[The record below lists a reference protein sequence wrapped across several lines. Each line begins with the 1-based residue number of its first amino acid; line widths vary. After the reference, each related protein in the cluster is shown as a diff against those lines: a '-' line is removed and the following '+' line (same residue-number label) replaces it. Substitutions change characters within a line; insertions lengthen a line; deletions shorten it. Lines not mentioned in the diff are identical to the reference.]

1 MPLGEWATT
10 HHWLGDL
17 SIARL
22 GHDLCQEPGGTPR
35 EKPMTT
41 KRLVL
46 IVLTLITGWIIG
58 LALLS
63 SWHQPQIQSQL
74 ELYQTNLVL
83 QASDWRPLTVSPAE
97 QDTGQ
102 RMTQDQGMGLDTATP
117 PEPGEEPGASSGLRS
132 LLGPDPL
139 SAALEQYQKVRAS
152 AVETLKRAE
161 QQAQPIRTSE
171 VTGQRPSSASPQAA
185 KLAHETQQLIA
196 DLDLHLGLLQIQQ
209 GETAAAIAT
218 WEQVIQQANFLNPAT
233 VAAAQVLWG
242 FWQEPPQLLPDAKQ
256 HLQPLKGW
264 FRYQALH
271 RLYQLQ
277 QRPEALAQL
286 ELEQQQ
292 AAQRALLRLA
302 IVNSIPI
309 LGLLLGSGLLIFLV
323 LQRLLRG
330 KDALLA
336 RHHDRVWPMPWDGE
350 TIWQVLVL
358 FFLGQFV
365 VGQILLPIALQLLGI
380 QPANLSSL
388 GQALYYLTV
397 YALLISVGLSAVY
410 FSIRSFLPL
419 PSPWFSLQWRGN
431 WICWGVGGYL
441 VALPLVILVSLLN
454 QRIWQGQ
461 GGSNPLL
468 STILANQDWLALLCF
483 FITASIA
490 APLFEEFLFRG
501 FLLASLTPLVSVNGA
516 IVGSALVFALAHLSL
531 SEVLPLFVLGLVLGV
546 VYTRSQNLLAPMLLH
561 GLWNSGTLMS
571 LVILGSSHS

>member
-1 MPLGEWATT
+1 
-10 HHWLGDL
+10 
-17 SIARL
+17 
-22 GHDLCQEPGGTPR
+22 
-35 EKPMTT
+35 MTT

-46 IVLTLITGWIIG
+46 IVLTLITSWIIG

-83 QASDWRPLTVSPAE
+83 QASDWRPLSASPSEQRADLAE
-97 QDTGQ
+97 DTDLDTGAN
-102 RMTQDQGMGLDTATP
+102 TIS
-117 PEPGEEPGASSGLRS
+117 GEAPVAASGVRS

-139 SAALEQYQKVRAS
+139 KAAMEQYQKVRAA
-152 AVETLKRAE
+152 AVATLKRAA
-161 QQAQPIRTSE
+161 QQAQPSPASE
-171 VTGQRPSSASPQAA
+171 VMGQQPSRGSPQAA
-185 KLAHETQQLIA
+185 KLAHETQQWIA
-196 DLDLHLGLLQIQQ
+196 ELDLHLGLLQVQQ

-218 WEQVIQQANFLNPAT
+218 WEQVLQQADALNPTT
-233 VAAAQVLWG
+233 VAAAQILWG
-242 FWQEPPQLLPDAKQ
+242 LWQDPPQLLPDAQ
-256 HLQPLKGW
+256 QRLQPLEGW

-286 ELEQQQ
+286 EFEQQQ
-292 AAQRALLRLA
+292 AARRALLRLA

-309 LGLLLGSGLLIFLV
+309 LGLLVGSGLLIFLV

-330 KDALLA
+330 KEALLA
-336 RHHDRVWPMPWDGE
+336 RHHDRVWPLPWDGE

-365 VGQILLPIALQLLGI
+365 VGQILLPIALRILGI
-380 QPANLSSL
+380 QPSNLSSL
-388 GQALYYLTV
+388 GQAVYYLTV

-410 FSIRSFLPL
+410 FSIRPFLPL
-419 PSPWFSLQWRGN
+419 PSPWFALQWRSN
-431 WICWGVGGYL
+431 WIGWGVGGYL
-441 VALPLVILVSLLN
+441 VALPLVIVVSLLN

-468 STILANQDWLALLCF
+468 STILASQDWLALLCF

-501 FLLASLTPLVSVNGA
+501 FLLASLTSLVSVNGA

-561 GLWNSGTLMS
+561 GLWNSGTLIS
-571 LVILGSSHS
+571 LVILGSGHT

>member
-1 MPLGEWATT
+1 
-10 HHWLGDL
+10 
-17 SIARL
+17 
-22 GHDLCQEPGGTPR
+22 
-35 EKPMTT
+35 MTT
-41 KRLVL
+41 KQLVL
-46 IVLTLITGWIIG
+46 TALTLITGWIIG

-83 QASDWRPLTVSPAE
+83 QASDWRLLTVSPAE
-97 QDTGQ
+97 PEADQNKDRDT
-102 RMTQDQGMGLDTATP
+102 RLEAASNP
-117 PEPGEEPGASSGLRS
+117 VPGEEPVVASGLRS
-132 LLGPDPL
+132 LLGPEPL
-139 SAALEQYQKVRAS
+139 SASLAQYQKVRAA
-152 AVETLKRAE
+152 AVETLKRAQ
-161 QQAQPIRTSE
+161 QQAQPTQAGQ
-171 VTGQRPSSASPQAA
+171 VTGQRPSRGSPPATQ
-185 KLAHETQQLIA
+185 LARQTQQLIA
-196 DLDLHLGLLQIQQ
+196 DLDLQLGLLQVQQ

-218 WEQVIQQANFLNPAT
+218 WAQVIQQADSLSPAT
-233 VAAAQVLWG
+233 VATAQVLWG
-242 FWQEPPQLLPDAKQ
+242 FWQDPPQLLPDAERR
-256 HLQPLKGW
+256 LQPLEGW

-286 ELEQQQ
+286 EIEQQQ

-309 LGLLLGSGLLIFLV
+309 LGLLVGSGLLIFLV

-330 KDALLA
+330 KEALLA
-336 RHHDRVWPMPWDGE
+336 RHHDRVWPMAWDGE

-365 VGQILLPIALQLLGI
+365 VGQIFLPIVLQILGI

-388 GQALYYLTV
+388 GQALYYLAV

-410 FSIRSFLPL
+410 FSIRPFLPL
-419 PSPWFSLQWRGN
+419 PSAWFSLQWRGN
-431 WICWGVGGYL
+431 WVCWGVGGYL

-468 STILANQDWLALLCF
+468 STILASQDWLALLCF

-516 IVGSALVFALAHLSL
+516 IVGSALVFAVAHLSL

-561 GLWNSGTLMS
+561 GLWNSGTLVS
-571 LVILGSSHS
+571 LVILGSGHS